1 MAPRYR
7 VTLTEQERKDLEAL
21 THNGKIG
28 AKKFIYARA
37 LLLCDAGPEGPAW
50 TVADV
55 ADALGVTSRTIEHLK
70 QRFVEEG
77 IEAAL
82 ERKPRE
88 KPPREVIF
96 DGAFEARLI
105 ALACSDAP
113 EGYDRWTVRLLA
125 DKAVEL
131 KFASSV
137 SHMTVQRVLKKTNL
151 SLLGIWR
158 SDWTFI
164 TRPMAQYGGDRA
176 QRSERSMPQS
186 SDRRDGD
193 HASRGRGL
201 ATSPQQQHEKN

>member
-7 VTLTEQERKDLEAL
+7 VTLTEQERKDLETL
-21 THNGKIG
+21 TRNGKTG
-28 AKKFIYARA
+28 AKKFIHARA
-37 LLLCDAGPEGPAW
+37 LLLCDAGSDGPAW
-50 TVADV
+50 NVANV
-55 ADALGVTSRTIEHLK
+55 AAALGVTPRTIEHLK

-105 ALACSDAP
+105 GLACSDAP

-151 SLLGIWR
+151 SLTSANTGKSR
-158 SDWTFI
+158 HKVA
-164 TRPMAQYGGDRA
+164 RP
-176 QRSERSMPQS
+176 S
-186 SDRRDGD
+186 
-193 HASRGRGL
+193 
-201 ATSPQQQHEKN
+201 